1 MTRSS
6 NRKTVLAAAS
16 VLLLIGGCCLCP
28 KKTQPPRIRPAV
40 STKHA
45 EVDMGHQHSAQFLGA
60 ANKPIA
66 PCEQDWFRN
75 LLGTTAFGHALA
87 CPVDP
92 STIGLTSVD
101 YSLQIQRGLGAV
113 FGQSPSAN
121 PCFNVSPPTPPP
133 PGPRRRRFSCR
144 SARWVRRSSPSA
156 WPRRPKR
163 RSS

>member
-1 MTRSS
+1 
-6 NRKTVLAAAS
+6 
-16 VLLLIGGCCLCP
+16 
-28 KKTQPPRIRPAV
+28 
-40 STKHA
+40 
-45 EVDMGHQHSAQFLGA
+45 MGHQHSAQFLGA

-133 PGPRRRRFSCR
+133 PGPPPPPVLLSVRAMGPQKFAFRV
-144 SARWVRRSSPSA
+144 AAQAEAPKLLKPAKDEQAGWVASDPDPTSLR
-156 WPRRPKR
+156 
-163 RSS
+163 